1 MAQYFNFTSMR
12 KFFSVAVI
20 GLPFI
25 LSGQALSSLN
35 VNYWYD
41 PNAEIEFVI
50 SPVRSGNLVQV
61 FYQMIANR
69 KDNPIESY
77 AVSWEIR
84 ESLSDKN
91 GDPVKKPDSII
102 SKSSTNLIGSLTLEP
117 YNKLWYLLAKVKN
130 TETQTVFYFYKPID
144 PIWPVNSFILA
155 NDAVK
160 FKGFVPIGSKISLGI
175 KTEKPTYCFLYK
187 KKFGAAQPS
196 FASAIQADP
205 FLKADSTFTVDP
217 TFVPNQVG
225 LYLLQEDTA
234 SSQGVSFLVT
244 DSSYPKFT
252 NLSTLSGPLI
262 YITTDD
268 EYKQLIAAQTNKPAF
283 DKVILEITRD
293 KERAKNLMRS
303 YFQRVE
309 ATNRYFTEYKE
320 GWKTDRGVIYIIYG
334 LPDEVSRTQTSETWF
349 FRNQKAKFVFNKTGS
364 VFCPE
369 NYKLQRE
376 RKFAQD
382 WFTLV
387 DLWRKSRF

>member
-1 MAQYFNFTSMR
+1 MR
-12 KFFSVAVI
+12 KFFSITFIV
-20 GLPFI
+20 LPFI
-25 LSGQALSSLN
+25 LSGQALSGLN
-35 VNYWYD
+35 LSYWYD

-50 SPVRSGNLVQV
+50 SPVKSGNRVHV
-61 FYQMIANR
+61 YYQMIANR
-69 KDNPIESY
+69 MDNPIDSY
-77 AVSWEIR
+77 SISWEIR

-91 GDPVKKPDSII
+91 GDPIKTQDSIL
-102 SKSSTNLIGSLTLEP
+102 SKSATILIGSVFLEP
-117 YNKLWYLLAKVKN
+117 YNKLWYLTAKVKN
-130 TETQTVFYFYKPID
+130 KDTQGVFYFYKPID
-144 PIWPVNSFILA
+144 PIWPVNNFIVSNGA
-155 NDAVK
+155 IK
-160 FKGFVPIGSKISLGI
+160 FKGYVPLGSTISLGL
-175 KTEKPTYCFLYK
+175 KGERKTYCFLYK

-196 FASAIQADP
+196 FASALQADP
-205 FLKADSTFTVDP
+205 FLKADSTFTIDA
-217 TFVPNQVG
+217 TFVPTQVG
-225 LYLLQEDTA
+225 LYLLQEDTTSA
-234 SSQGVSFLVT
+234 QGVSFLVT
-244 DSSYPKFT
+244 DPNYPKST
-252 NLSTLSGPLI
+252 TLTTLSGPLV

-268 EYKQLIAAQTNKPAF
+268 EYKQLTAAQTNKPAF

-334 LPDEVSRTQTSETWF
+334 LPDEVSRTQDSETWF
-349 FRNQKAKFVFNKTGS
+349 FRDQKTKFVFQKTGS

-376 RKFAQD
+376 RKFAQN